1 MSRKNR
7 KPQVGNAAA
16 PTAPAK
22 PFGPG
27 RRVWLILLA
36 CLAGAAVVSFILF
49 RFVFPPVPADLVG
62 NWQVTEGPLRGATLE
77 IHANGTAVASVD
89 KQGKKLVSRSTVK
102 VEENRL
108 FLTTQDSKTGEQ
120 ETVVQTIL
128 NLSDNE
134 LVIRDEDKLVY
145 RMRRKP

>member
-7 KPQVGNAAA
+7 KPHDGNVAA
-16 PTAPAK
+16 PTAPSK

-27 RRVWLILLA
+27 RRLWLILLA
-36 CLAGAAVVSFILF
+36 CLAGAAVVSFVLF
-49 RFVFPPVPADLVG
+49 RFVFPPVPAELIG

-77 IHANGTAVASVD
+77 IRANGTAVASVD

-102 VEENRL
+102 VEDNL
-108 FLTTQDSKTGEQ
+108 LYLTTRDSKTGEQ
-120 ETVVQTIL
+120 ETFVQTIL
-128 NLSDNE
+128 NVSENE